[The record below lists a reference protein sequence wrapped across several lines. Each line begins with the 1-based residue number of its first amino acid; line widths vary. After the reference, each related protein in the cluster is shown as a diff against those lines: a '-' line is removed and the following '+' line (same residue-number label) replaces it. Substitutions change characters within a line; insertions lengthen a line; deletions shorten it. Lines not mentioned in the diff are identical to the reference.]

1 MRHSL
6 KTGLSFGLTS
16 GIITTI
22 GLMVGLN
29 SGTHSKLVVI
39 GGIDISFRTI
49 NGKSNKNSSIVSEQ
63 NQDCDDVNLL
73 YLLSSP
79 HSHNSLLSF

>member
-1 MRHSL
+1 MIFEMRHSL

-49 NGKSNKNSSIVSEQ
+49 SGKSNKKLINCI
-63 NQDCDDVNLL
+63 
-73 YLLSSP
+73 
-79 HSHNSLLSF
+79 

>member
-63 NQDCDDVNLL
+63 KPRL
-73 YLLSSP
+73 
-79 HSHNSLLSF
+79 